1 MKRFHALFI
10 KLALTVAAFT
20 FVFTLTACSG
30 GTSGKIPSTQEI
42 AQKLMQ
48 TCTYDELIEL
58 KDDVLY
64 NQYDKLDKKIVKE
77 VSVYV
82 CSSGATV
89 DEICVVRVNS
99 EADIA
104 SAKQAIESRLKD
116 QHEKFVDYVPEEI
129 PKLDKAVTETNGTY
143 IMMTA
148 AADSE
153 KATDAFKK
161 MFE

>member
-1 MKRFHALFI
+1 MKRFHGLFS
-10 KLALTVAAFT
+10 KLILTVA
-20 FVFTLTACSG
+20 VLTVIVSLSACSG
-30 GTSGKIPSTQEI
+30 GKSGKTPATQDI

-64 NQYDKLDKKIVKE
+64 NQYDKLDKSIVKE
-77 VSVYV
+77 ISVYV

-99 EADIA
+99 A
-104 SAKQAIESRLKD
+104 SDVAAAKQAIDSRLKD
-116 QHEKFVDYVPEEI
+116 LHDKFVDYVPAEI
-129 PKLDKAVTETNGTY
+129 PKLDKAVTVTNGDY

-148 AADSE
+148 ASDSE
-153 KATDAFKK
+153 KAADAFNK